1 MLMIE
6 KQDII
11 FNFLLKGKGKH
22 SFEINIVSF
31 TARFFI
37 DSSILK
43 LIFQIIFVCILSLY
57 ILLYCMC

>member
-11 FNFLLKGKGKH
+11 LNFLLKGKSKH

-43 LIFQIIFVCILSLY
+43 PIFQRIFVCILSLF